1 MHELS
6 VTRDLIAG
14 ATTLPQRHYAQEM
27 LRTYDTVRWF
37 VFRPLPFRQGEFRS
51 LGLRLLKFYKT
62 TFYSSFILASIA
74 DRCCRHLLEITVMSV
89 ASTTNSYS
97 CAKEGGKKRV
107 PSVDYSQMRAP
118 PTRGGK
124 TKIKPEYSGQISS
137 ELDAEQHFLLFY
149 FLTCMLSPFTTDLYT
164 FMQPL

>member
-1 MHELS
+1 MHELN
-6 VTRDLIAG
+6 VTGDLIAG

-89 ASTTNSYS
+89 ASTTS
-97 CAKEGGKKRV
+97 CTPFSAFRFVRITEGTLKKSRKEPCFSIPKTAILQFLFMCKRRGKK
-107 PSVDYSQMRAP
+107 
-118 PTRGGK
+118 T
-124 TKIKPEYSGQISS
+124 SS
-137 ELDAEQHFLLFY
+137 KR
-149 FLTCMLSPFTTDLYT
+149 
-164 FMQPL
+164 